1 MNILA
6 TADLHLGKQSSNVSK
21 ELPESS
27 ASYTLNRMVDYAINE
42 QVDALFLAG
51 DVVDRDN
58 RFFEAIGPVQ
68 MAFKR
73 LGEAGIPVVMVS
85 GNHDYDVLPDIVR
98 NQSYPH
104 VHLLGEK
111 GRWEAKTID
120 TKSGKL
126 QVIGWSFPNQYVT
139 EDPLLLLSV
148 KTLKIN
154 PNLPTFGLLHGDL
167 YDRKSQY
174 APLDLTG
181 LPAGAA
187 NAWVIGHIHKPDVIR
202 RHSPMVFYPG
212 SPQALSA
219 KEPGVHGP
227 ALLSFD
233 GSAVR
238 SEQIPLSPVRY
249 ELLQIDVNGIGN
261 QSEFRTHLTQQM
273 REFAQT
279 HVTEL
284 EHVSHVVC
292 DIELTGNHHSLNE
305 LDSWSQQAD
314 ELEQQ
319 PDSDTIL
326 TVRKV
331 VNRVQPVVENLEEL
345 AQQPTPPG
353 LLAKL
358 ILELDSGS
366 DSGSSSSPSLVQTL
380 MSKQKE
386 EISRANRSAT
396 YRPLSRFDNQIP
408 ETDEASKEMLLRES
422 RQLLSELL
430 SQQEE
435 K

>member
-27 ASYTLNRMVDYAINE
+27 ATYTLNRMVEYAIDE
-42 QVDALFLAG
+42 DIDALFLAG

-58 RFFEAIGPVQ
+58 RYFEAIGPVQ
-68 MAFKR
+68 KAFER
-73 LGEAGIPVVMVS
+73 LGEAGIPVVMVT

-98 NQSYPH
+98 NQSYPY

-148 KTLKIN
+148 KTLNLN

-174 APLDLTG
+174 APLNLSDF
-181 LPAGAA
+181 PADGPHV
-187 NAWVIGHIHKPDVIR
+187 WVIGHIHKPDVIR
-202 RHSPMVFYPG
+202 SQEPKVFYPG

-227 ALLSFD
+227 TLLSFD
-233 GSAVR
+233 GSALQ

-249 ELLQIDVNGIGN
+249 ELIRLDVNGIEN
-261 QSEFRTHLTQQM
+261 ESDFRTHLTQQM
-273 REFAQT
+273 REFVQT
-279 HVTEL
+279 HIGEL

-292 DIELTGNHHSLNE
+292 DIELTGKHHSLNE
-305 LDSWSQQAD
+305 LDNWSHLAD
-314 ELEQQ
+314 QLEQQ
-319 PDSDTIL
+319 PDSDTLI

-331 VNRVQPVVENLEEL
+331 VNLAQPVVGNLKEL

-358 ILELDSGS
+358 ILELESDS
-366 DSGSSSSPSLVQTL
+366 DSGSSPSLVQTL

-386 EISRANRSAT
+386 EINRANRSAT
-396 YRPLSRFDNQIP
+396 YRPLSRFDNQVP
-408 ETDEASKEMLLRES
+408 DTDDASKEILLRES

>member
-27 ASYTLNRMVDYAINE
+27 ATYTLNRMVEYAIDE
-42 QVDALFLAG
+42 DIDALLLAG

-68 MAFKR
+68 KAFER
-73 LGEAGIPVVMVS
+73 LGEAGIPVVMVT

-120 TKSGKL
+120 TRSGKL

-148 KTLKIN
+148 KTLNLN

-174 APLDLTG
+174 APLNLSDF
-181 LPAGAA
+181 PADGPHV
-187 NAWVIGHIHKPDVIR
+187 WVIGHIHKPDVIR
-202 RHSPMVFYPG
+202 SQEPKVFYPG

-227 ALLSFD
+227 TLLSFD
-233 GSAVR
+233 GSALQ

-249 ELLQIDVNGIGN
+249 ELIRLDVNGIEN
-261 QSEFRTHLTQQM
+261 ESDFRTHLTQQM
-273 REFAQT
+273 REFVQT
-279 HVTEL
+279 HIGEL

-292 DIELTGNHHSLNE
+292 DIELTGKHHSLNE
-305 LDSWSQQAD
+305 LDNWSHLAD
-314 ELEQQ
+314 QLEQQ
-319 PDSDTIL
+319 PDSDTLI

-331 VNRVQPVVENLEEL
+331 VNLAQPVVGNLKEL

-358 ILELDSGS
+358 ILELESDS
-366 DSGSSSSPSLVQTL
+366 DSGSSESIVQTL

-386 EISRANRSAT
+386 EINRANRSAT
-396 YRPLSRFDNQIP
+396 YRPLSRFDNQVP
-408 ETDEASKEMLLRES
+408 DTDEASKEMLLRES

>member
-27 ASYTLNRMVDYAINE
+27 ATYTLNRMFEYAIDE
-42 QVDALFLAG
+42 DIDALLLAG

-58 RFFEAIGPVQ
+58 RYFEAIGPVQ
-68 MAFKR
+68 KAFER

-85 GNHDYDVLPDIVR
+85 GNHDYDVLPDIVQ

-111 GRWEAKTID
+111 GRWEAKTVD
-120 TKSGKL
+120 TKAGKL
-126 QVIGWSFPNQYVT
+126 QVVGWSFPNQYVT
-139 EDPLLLLSV
+139 EDPLLQFSV
-148 KTLKIN
+148 NSLKLD
-154 PNLPTFGLLHGDL
+154 PNLPSVGLLHGDL

-174 APLDLTG
+174 APLNLSDF
-181 LPAGAA
+181 PADGPHV
-187 NAWVIGHIHKPDVIR
+187 WVIGHIHKPDVIR
-202 RHSPMVFYPG
+202 SQEPKVFYPG

-227 ALLSFD
+227 TLLSFD
-233 GSAVR
+233 GSALQ

-249 ELLQIDVNGIGN
+249 ELIRLDVNGIEN
-261 QSEFRTHLTQQM
+261 ESDFRTHLTQQM
-273 REFAQT
+273 REFVQT
-279 HVTEL
+279 HIGEL

-292 DIELTGNHHSLNE
+292 DIELTGKHHSLNE
-305 LDSWSQQAD
+305 LDNWSHLAD
-314 ELEQQ
+314 QLEQQ
-319 PDSDTIL
+319 PDSDTLI

-331 VNRVQPVVENLEEL
+331 VNLAQPVVGNLEEL

-353 LLAKL
+353 MLAKL
-358 ILELDSGS
+358 ILDLESGQTSGLSESIVAKHKKEL
-366 DSGSSSSPSLVQTL
+366 
-380 MSKQKE
+380 
-386 EISRANRSAT
+386 SRANRSAT
-396 YRPLSRFDNQIP
+396 YRPLSRFDNQVP
-408 ETDEASKEMLLRES
+408 DTDDASKEILLRES